1 VKPKALRTY
10 LHDHIP
16 LSRAMAV
23 EVLEASATHVLLEAP
38 LEPNINMHRTMFGG
52 SAATL
57 ALLAAWSV
65 IHLKLEAEG
74 IAGQLV
80 IHRTTTEYLLPIT
93 GLAQASAHLDDASWP
108 GFLQTYKR
116 RGRARLT
123 VASELLFEGKVA
135 GRLIGEFVAISEV

>member
-1 VKPKALRTY
+1 MTPEALRTY

-23 EVLEASATHVLLEAP
+23 EVLEASAAHVLLEAP
-38 LEPNINMHRTMFGG
+38 LEPNLNMHGTMFGG

-65 IHLKLEAEG
+65 MHLKLETAG
-74 IAGQLV
+74 IASQLV
-80 IHRTTTEYLLPIT
+80 IHRTSMEYLLPIT
-93 GLAQASAHLDDASWP
+93 GIAQASAQLNDADWP
-108 GFLQTYKR
+108 NFLQTFHR

-123 VASELLFEGKVA
+123 VHSELLFEGQTA
-135 GRLIGEFVAISEV
+135 GRLTGEFVAISDA

>member
-1 VKPKALRTY
+1 VTPEALRTY

-23 EVLEASATHVLLEAP
+23 EVLDASAAHVLLEAP
-38 LEPNINMHRTMFGG
+38 LEPNINMHGTMFGG

-65 IHLKLEAEG
+65 MHLKLETAG
-74 IAGQLV
+74 IASQLV
-80 IHRTTTEYLLPIT
+80 IHRTATEYLLPIT

-108 GFLQTYKR
+108 SFLQAYQR

-123 VASELLFEGKVA
+123 VAAELLFEGKVA
-135 GRLIGEFVAISEV
+135 GRLSGEFVAISET

>member
-1 VKPKALRTY
+1 MTPEALRTY

-23 EVLEASATHVLLEAP
+23 EVLEASAAHVLLEAP
-38 LEPNINMHRTMFGG
+38 LEPNINMHGTMFGG
-52 SAATL
+52 SSATL

-65 IHLKLEAEG
+65 MHLKLETSG

-80 IHRTTTEYLLPIT
+80 IHRTATEYALPIA
-93 GLAQASAHLDDASWP
+93 GPAQASAHLDEANWP
-108 GFLQTYKR
+108 GFLQTFHR

-123 VASELLFEGKVA
+123 VASELLFEGEIA
-135 GRLIGEFVAISEV
+135 GRLTGEFVAISER

>member
-1 VKPKALRTY
+1 MTPEVLRTY

-23 EVLEASATHVLLEAP
+23 EVLEASAAHVLLEAP
-38 LEPNINMHRTMFGG
+38 LEPNINMHGTMFGG

-65 IHLKLEAEG
+65 MHLKLEAEG
-74 IAGQLV
+74 IASQLV
-80 IHRTTTEYLLPIT
+80 IHRTATEYLLPIT
-93 GLAQASAHLDDASWP
+93 GPAQATAHLDEANWP
-108 GFLQTYKR
+108 GFLQTYQR

-123 VASELLFEGKVA
+123 VAAELLFEGKVA
-135 GRLIGEFVAISEV
+135 GRLTGEFVAISEA

>member
-1 VKPKALRTY
+1 MTPEALRSY

-23 EVLEASATHVLLEAP
+23 EVLEASAEHVLLQAP
-38 LEPNINMHRTMFGG
+38 LAPNINMHGTMFGG

-65 IHLKLEAEG
+65 MHLKLEAEG
-74 IAGQLV
+74 IASQLV
-80 IHRTTTEYLLPIT
+80 IHRTATEYLLPIS
-93 GLAQASAHLDDASWP
+93 GLAQASASLDDSGWP
-108 GFLQTYKR
+108 TFLQTYQR

-123 VASELLFEGKVA
+123 VTAELLYEGKLA
-135 GRLIGEFVAISEV
+135 GRLTGEFVAISEA

>member
-1 VKPKALRTY
+1 MTSEALRTY

-23 EVLEASATHVLLEAP
+23 EVLEASADHVLLEAP
-38 LEPNINMHRTMFGG
+38 LAPNINMHGTMFGG

-65 IHLKLEAEG
+65 MHLKLEAEG
-74 IAGQLV
+74 ITAQLV
-80 IHRTTTEYLLPIT
+80 IHRTGTEYFLPIEGGARAT
-93 GLAQASAHLDDASWP
+93 ARLDTAEWP
-108 GFLQTYKR
+108 AFLHTYDR

-123 VASELLFEGKVA
+123 VTAELLYNDQIA
-135 GRLIGEFVAISEV
+135 ARLVGEFVAISAT

>member
-1 VKPKALRTY
+1 MTPEALRFY

-23 EVLEASATHVLLEAP
+23 EVLEASAAHVLLEAP
-38 LEPNINMHRTMFGG
+38 LEPNINMHSTMFGG

-65 IHLKLEAEG
+65 MHLKLEAAG
-74 IAGQLV
+74 IASQLV
-80 IHRTTTEYLLPIT
+80 IHRTAMEYLLPIA
-93 GLAQASAHLDDASWP
+93 GVAQASAHLDDAHWP
-108 GFLQTYKR
+108 SFLQTFQR

-123 VASELLFEGKVA
+123 VVAELLFEGKIA
-135 GRLIGEFVAISEV
+135 GRLTGEFVAISET

>member
-1 VKPKALRTY
+1 VTPEALRTY

-23 EVLEASATHVLLEAP
+23 EVLESSPAHVLLQAP
-38 LEPNINMHRTMFGG
+38 LEPNINMHGTMFGG

-65 IHLKLEAEG
+65 MHLKLETAG
-74 IAGQLV
+74 ISGQLV
-80 IHRTTTEYLLPIT
+80 IHRTSMEYLLPIT
-93 GLAQASAHLDDASWP
+93 GIAQASARLGDEDWP
-108 GFLQTYKR
+108 NFLQTFHR

-123 VASELLFEGKVA
+123 VPAELLFEGRIA
-135 GRLIGEFVAISEV
+135 GRLSGEFVAISEA

>member
-1 VKPKALRTY
+1 MTPEALRTY

-23 EVLEASATHVLLEAP
+23 EVLEASAAHVLLEAP
-38 LEPNINMHRTMFGG
+38 LAPNLNMHGTMFGG
-52 SAATL
+52 SSATL

-65 IHLKLEAEG
+65 MHLKLEAEG
-74 IAGQLV
+74 ITCQLV
-80 IHRTTTEYLLPIT
+80 IHRTSTEYILPIA
-93 GLAQASAHLDDASWP
+93 GLAQASAHLDEASWP
-108 GFLQTYKR
+108 SFLQTFHR

-135 GRLIGEFVAISEV
+135 GRLTGEFVAISET